1 MSFTPYGEPTL
12 ATRRAHAAAKRGG
25 TTIVF
30 REIPMAA
37 IPIDVSSP
45 DTGTHKLSSDSL
57 GPLIASAEGVG
68 FSVSVLYFEP
78 YTLERIPVENEEFLW
93 HNYVYRITKVSFGDH
108 NQDTLGVHLSGYR
121 KVVV

>member
-12 ATRRAHAAAKRGG
+12 ATRRAHAAAKRGA

-30 REIPMAA
+30 REIEMAA
-37 IPIDVSSP
+37 IPLDASSP

-68 FSVSVLYFEP
+68 FSVSPLYFEP
-78 YTLERIPVENEEFLW
+78 YTLERIPVEDEEFTW
-93 HNYVYRITKVSFGDH
+93 HNYLYRITKVTFGDH
-108 NQDTLGVHLSGYR
+108 NQDTIGVEIYGYR
-121 KVVV
+121 KVVL